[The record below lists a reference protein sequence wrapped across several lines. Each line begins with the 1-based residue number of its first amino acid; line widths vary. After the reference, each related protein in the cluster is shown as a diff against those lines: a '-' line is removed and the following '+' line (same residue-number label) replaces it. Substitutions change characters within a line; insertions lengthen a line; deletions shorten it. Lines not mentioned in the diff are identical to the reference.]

1 MHLWF
6 KFFLLITKW
15 KTLLLNSSSHSN
27 KISLKFC
34 VHVNLYLAKAH
45 IIYIRH
51 FKFKF
56 SPLCNLSA
64 YKWAHFHVD
73 IFPKYVILKFDRW
86 LFCVHKIGLSLR
98 AAYRHLKHFLS
109 SLAVELRME
118 CVDFFNPLFIR
129 INLFHYTQRWQK
141 KIVLPDG

>member
-1 MHLWF
+1 MFWI
-6 KFFLLITKW
+6 LLFIRRW
-15 KTLLLNSSSHSN
+15 KTLLSNQSWHSN
-27 KISLKFC
+27 KISVKFC

-45 IIYIRH
+45 IINIRH

-56 SPLCNLSA
+56 SPLCNQSA

-73 IFPKYVILKFDRW
+73 IFLQYVILKFDRW

-118 CVDFFNPLFIR
+118 CVNFFNPLFIR
-129 INLFHYTQRWQK
+129 IDLFHYTQRWQK
-141 KIVLPDG
+141 KIVPPDG